1 MPKIPVY
8 QQNVEMAAGSLGPRA
23 TSAFEAPG
31 RALAGLGKQVGDTAF
46 KFGMIERDREDKRVK
61 REEYATAF
69 TTANNMILA
78 DTSTNFQ
85 DAQDNFE
92 ENVRK
97 KIMQDID
104 NKGYSKRRTQ
114 EVKGFVDRLLLEK
127 QFEAKQKAVARGK
140 IKSAAASDSAVD
152 VGLQELKGL
161 SHNSILFQ
169 PKVDALK
176 ALVDENALVGLPTR
190 YNPGNLQASI
200 SGIEQNSKRTGVQN
214 NIASATDDKQIEAAL
229 NSPEFKELSAP
240 EQNTLRSLA
249 KVRSGEIES
258 SLIASYVNTVP
269 IENVGETDF
278 DTVEDVR
285 QKIEDGRK
293 GKFDDANLTER
304 WKKLDQEVKNKIEAG
319 WQARL
324 NIAQTQVDH
333 KRRAKDAIEANANE
347 ELFTDLKSKIKDD
360 VPDPEII
367 KKINEADFQGEGGE
381 RFRDQLL
388 NLAARR
394 ARGEIISDS
403 APIIYRDIDQG
414 IKTQKITSVTQKFTL
429 ASEVGQ
435 EGFANS
441 VSFTKGKSI
450 LERQGLT
457 ISDQNADE
465 FEQDIR
471 TYKRAATSTED
482 SKRAKALTRFEDF
495 LQGNKQLVL
504 GNKAYANFDPTGET
518 RFYDFSQQMRI
529 RFTEG
534 LDNGISVDAL
544 LNPRDP
550 NYILK
555 DDDYYAPSI
564 EQQLQNIKEG
574 FEQGDSTTLEDVKP
588 PPRQPGQSADE
599 YLNSEEYKL
608 YVTSGKKALFDK
620 MMLEAQN

>member
-200 SGIEQNSKRTGVQN
+200 SGIEQNSKRTGIQN

-249 KVRSGEIES
+249 KVKSGEIES

-278 DTVEDVR
+278 DTVEDVQ
-285 QKIEDGRK
+285 QKIQDGRK
-293 GKFDDANLTER
+293 GKFDDANLTEQ
-304 WKKLDQEVKNKIEAG
+304 WKTLDREVKNKIEAG

-324 NIAQTQVDH
+324 NIAQAQVDH

-347 ELFTDLKSKIKDD
+347 ELFTDLKSKVKDD

-381 RFRDQLL
+381 RYRDQLL

-414 IKTQKITSVTQKFTL
+414 IKTQKITSITQKFTL
-429 ASEVGQ
+429 PSEVGQ

-441 VSFTKGKSI
+441 VSFTEGKSI
-450 LERQGLT
+450 LDRQGLT
-457 ISDQNADE
+457 ISDENADQ

-471 TYKRAATSTED
+471 TYKKAATSTED
-482 SKRAKALTRFEDF
+482 SKRAKALSRFDDF

-555 DDDYYAPSI
+555 DDDYYAPTI

-574 FEQGDSTTLEDVKP
+574 FEQADSTTLEDVKP

-608 YVTSGKKALFDK
+608 YVTSGKKAIFDK

>member
-23 TSAFEAPG
+23 TSAFETPG
-31 RALAGLGKQVGDTAF
+31 RALAGFGKQVGDTAF

-69 TTANNMILA
+69 NTANNMILA

-104 NKGYSKRRTQ
+104 KKGYSNRRTQ

-140 IKSAAASDSAVD
+140 IKSAAAYDEAID
-152 VGLQELKGL
+152 VGLEELRAL
-161 SHNSILFQ
+161 SHNSPLFEF
-169 PKVDALK
+169 KANALK
-176 ALVDENALVGLPTR
+176 TVINQNALDGLPSR
-190 YNPGNLQASI
+190 YNSANLEASI
-200 SGIEQNSKRTGVQN
+200 SGIKQNSKRTSVQN
-214 NIASATDDKQIEAAL
+214 NIASATNDEQIEAAL
-229 NSPEFKELSAP
+229 NSPEFKELKAP
-240 EQNTLRSLA
+240 EQNTLRSLG
-249 KVRSGEIES
+249 KIRSGEIES
-258 SLIASYVNTVP
+258 SLVASYVNTVP
-269 IENVGETDF
+269 IENVGDTDF

-285 QKIEDGRK
+285 QKIEDGRG
-293 GKFDDANLTER
+293 GKFDDANLTEQ
-304 WKKLDQEVKNKIEAG
+304 WKTLDREVKNKIEQG
-319 WQARL
+319 WQLRL
-324 NIAQTQVDH
+324 NIAQAQVDH
-333 KRRAKDAIEANANE
+333 KRRAKDAIEADANE
-347 ELFTDLKSKIKDD
+347 KLYTDLISKIKED

-381 RFRDQLL
+381 RLRNQLL

-394 ARGEIISDS
+394 ARAEIISDS
-403 APIIYRDIDQG
+403 SPIIYRDIDQG
-414 IKTQKITSVTQKFTL
+414 IKTQKITSITQKFTL

-441 VSFTKGKSI
+441 VSFTEGKSI
-450 LERQGLT
+450 LDRQGLT
-457 ISDQNADE
+457 ISDKNADE

-471 TYKRAATSTED
+471 TYNKAATSTED
-482 SKRAKALTRFEDF
+482 SKKAKALTRFEDF
-495 LQGNKQLVL
+495 LQGNKQLIL
-504 GNKAYANFDPTGET
+504 GSKALANFDPTGET
-518 RFYDFSQQMRI
+518 RFYDFTQQMRI

-544 LNPRDP
+544 LNPRDT

-555 DDDYYAPSI
+555 DDDYYAITPA
-564 EQQLQNIKEG
+564 EQLNNIRRSYE
-574 FEQGDSTTLEDVKP
+574 ESDSTTLADVKP
-588 PPRQPGQSADE
+588 PPRQSGQSAAE
-599 YLNSEEYKL
+599 YFASEEYKL
-608 YVTSGKKALFDK
+608 WETSNKKAIFDK

>member
-92 ENVRK
+92 NNVRK

-104 NKGYSKRRTQ
+104 NKGYSNRRTQ

-140 IKSAAASDSAVD
+140 LKSAAASDSAVD
-152 VGLQELKGL
+152 VGLQELKGV

-200 SGIEQNSKRTGVQN
+200 SRIEQNSKRTGVQN
-214 NIASATDDKQIEAAL
+214 QIASATNDEQIEAAL

-240 EQNTLRSLA
+240 EQNTLRTLG

-258 SLIASYVNTVP
+258 SLVASYVNTVP
-269 IENVGETDF
+269 IENVGDTDF

-285 QKIEDGRK
+285 QKIEDGRG
-293 GKFDDANLTER
+293 GKFDDANLTEQ
-304 WKKLDQEVKNKIEAG
+304 WKTLDREVKNKIEQG
-319 WQARL
+319 WQLRL
-324 NIAQTQVDH
+324 NIAQAQVDH
-333 KRRAKDAIEANANE
+333 KRRAKDAIEADANE
-347 ELFTDLKSKIKDD
+347 KLFTDLKSKIIQD

-367 KKINEADFQGEGGE
+367 KKLNEANFQGENGE
-381 RFRDQLL
+381 KLREQLIG
-388 NLAARR
+388 LAGRR
-394 ARGEIISDS
+394 ARGEIINDSNVTAHRETQQKIFMGEITDVTQGFQLTTDTNEMRSSTEYQRNDGLSILQRQGKDFADSDVVAFERYIRAEARINESDANAEFVKNMKAFDRFTKNYKDKIIGNPNFASLNLNSDS
-403 APIIYRDIDQG
+403 RYYD
-414 IKTQKITSVTQKFTL
+414 
-429 ASEVGQ
+429 
-435 EGFANS
+435 
-441 VSFTKGKSI
+441 FTKQMESRYLDAI
-450 LERQGLT
+450 ER
-457 ISDQNADE
+457 
-465 FEQDIR
+465 
-471 TYKRAATSTED
+471 
-482 SKRAKALTRFEDF
+482 
-495 LQGNKQLVL
+495 
-504 GNKAYANFDPTGET
+504 
-518 RFYDFSQQMRI
+518 
-529 RFTEG
+529 
-534 LDNGISVDAL
+534 
-544 LNPRDP
+544 
-550 NYILK
+550 
-555 DDDYYAPSI
+555 
-564 EQQLQNIKEG
+564 
-574 FEQGDSTTLEDVKP
+574 GDSPRELLDPRSPKFLIRPNENFTPTNAELMQEITDSLIDTGSIPTPKP
-588 PPRQPGQSADE
+588 PPPMPAGMSYADYLQTDAYKEYRTGPDYQRYIDFMRRQQ
-599 YLNSEEYKL
+599 
-608 YVTSGKKALFDK
+608 
-620 MMLEAQN
+620 Q